1 VRARASAAV
10 LLPPLLLVASLGLA
24 WATAS
29 GKVYWRPRYL
39 LPVAAATAIH
49 LGVALAWLWARA
61 RAAAAALAA
70 GILLLNVAGLAFPPG
85 DGTTPRLFAGRE
97 IAAPYAE
104 LVRALDRR
112 GIRTGYADFS
122 LSAPVTMFSGERIIL
137 SPRLGPT
144 PAYESDVHAE
154 AVEGRGPDAYVL
166 RADDDPRACA
176 AALDALGVT
185 YTMDIDPVPI
195 FYRLS
200 RRVKVE
206 EVAGFRGEAG
216 GAPEDEP

>member
-1 VRARASAAV
+1 V
-10 LLPPLLLVASLGLA
+10 LLASLALA

-39 LPVAAATAIH
+39 LPVSAATAAH
-49 LGVALAWLWARA
+49 LGVALAWLWRRS
-61 RAAAAALAA
+61 RAAAAVACA

-97 IAAPYAE
+97 IAGPYAE

-144 PAYESDVHAE
+144 PAYESDLHADTV
-154 AVEGRGPDAYVL
+154 ARLGPDAYVL
-166 RADDDPRACA
+166 RADDDPKAFA

-185 YTMDIDPVPI
+185 YTMEIDPVPI

-206 EVAGFRGEAG
+206 EVAGFRGDEG
-216 GAPEDEP
+216 GAAEEE